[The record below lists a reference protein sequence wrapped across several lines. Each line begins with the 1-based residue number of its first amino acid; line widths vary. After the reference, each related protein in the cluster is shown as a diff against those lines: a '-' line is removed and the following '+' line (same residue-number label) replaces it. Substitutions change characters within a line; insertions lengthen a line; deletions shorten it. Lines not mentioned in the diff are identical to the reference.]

1 MIRSAVG
8 ALIGAEL
15 DRHRGENGVRGAI
28 TGAIA
33 AAALKRMG
41 PAGLVIGGAWAAK
54 QMLDRQRATR
64 EGPRAAR
71 KG

>member
-28 TGAIA
+28 TGALLA
-33 AAALKRMG
+33 AAMKRMG

-54 QMLDRQRATR
+54 QAMDR
-64 EGPRAAR
+64 R
-71 KG
+71 KAMRQG